1 MNEDETSTGRC
12 GRSAGSS
19 RPPPVVAVGGTLQDD
34 ARQIDGNTEAMSE
47 PTTTPLAE
55 PGASIG
61 APAPDDDRRLK
72 RILYILVAVTAVLFA
87 VFAVVYYLGQRVDA
101 APSIPDQAVVKAEA
115 AVKDAPNDIAA
126 RLQLANVYA
135 QFGRPDDALSQF
147 NEILKA
153 QPKNRAALLG
163 VGAMLSQKG
172 DLAGAKSNYEAFIKT
187 SGKGEFSAADPQ
199 LEQAYYFLGVTNL
212 GLSDVPGAVKALE
225 SALVIDKTD
234 ADAWFSLGEAQ
245 SRAGDYKTAAEA
257 YTTALTFIPSGWCDP
272 YAGLQTA
279 YSKLGDKD
287 GVTFAKGM
295 ESICKGSG
303 SDGVQELTGLS
314 KGKYQL
320 PALLGLGLAA
330 EHDGNSSQAIEYYTK
345 AAQLD
350 PTNVAAR
357 TALARL
363 GAASA
368 APSASASPAPSG
380 SAS

>member
-1 MNEDETSTGRC
+1 V
-12 GRSAGSS
+12 A
-19 RPPPVVAVGGTLQDD
+19 AVGGTLQDD
-34 ARQIDGNTEAMSE
+34 ARQIDGNTEVMSE
-47 PTTTPLAE
+47 PTTTPVAE
-55 PGASIG
+55 SGAPIG

-72 RILYILVAVTAVLFA
+72 RILYILIAVTAVLFA
-87 VFAVVYYLGQRVDA
+87 IFAVVYYLGQRVDA
-101 APSIPDQAVVKAEA
+101 APSIPDQAIVKAEA
-115 AVKDAPNDIAA
+115 AVKDTPNDIAA

-135 QFGRPDDALSQF
+135 QFGRPDDALAQF

-163 VGAMLSQKG
+163 IGAMLSQKG
-172 DLAGAKSNYEAFIKT
+172 DLAGAKSKYEAFIKT

-212 GLSDVPGAVKALE
+212 GLSDVPSAVKALE
-225 SALVIDKTD
+225 SALVIDRTD

-257 YTTALTFIPSGWCDP
+257 YTTALTFIPAGWCDP

-279 YSKLGDKD
+279 YSKLGDNE

-295 ESICKGSG
+295 EAICKGSG
-303 SDGVQELTGLS
+303 SDGVQELTGLTA

-330 EHDGNSSQAIEYYTK
+330 EHDGNPSQAIEYYTK

-368 APSASASPAPSG
+368 APSASASPATSG